1 MPVVKNKK
9 IRPHAKMV
17 MRVFGLLLSV
27 IGLAL
32 TVSGAILV
40 RDGSPLWYIMFVGIP
55 IIIVG
60 VFLFVFSFQ
69 REVVRYVI
77 SEQFNEFASLDNTG
91 SRETTS
97 VCNVK
102 ASITCT
108 CGEVN
113 SADSYF
119 CKKCGKSLRRTCENC
134 GAFVPCDGDYCTKCG
149 APLNGDKNNI
159 K

>member
-9 IRPHAKMV
+9 IRPHAKTV

-134 GAFVPCDGDYCTKCG
+134 GASVPADSVYCNKCG
-149 APLNGDKNNI
+149 AEI
-159 K
+159 KSK